1 MNKNTPEPFFD
12 FSEVAGIMHPGC
24 RICGKA
30 IFAVDPCMGHPG
42 CHICG
47 KAIFAIRPDEPV
59 YTRAEIEASCMG
71 HPGDDEDYLI
81 GEDADRMV
89 KAMKEDAE

>member
-30 IFAVDPCMGHPG
+30 IFAIDP
-42 CHICG
+42 
-47 KAIFAIRPDEPV
+47 
-59 YTRAEIEASCMG
+59 CMG

-89 KAMKEDAE
+89 KAMKEYEENQ

>member
-30 IFAVDPCMGHPG
+30 IFAVDACEGH
-42 CHICG
+42 
-47 KAIFAIRPDEPV
+47 DEHGFLGP
-59 YTRAEIEASCMG
+59 
-71 HPGDDEDYLI
+71 DEDYLI

-89 KAMKEDAE
+89 KAMKEDA